1 MNGTEAEKPE
11 PKFSVALSATAP
23 LQLTITKISLQLIK
37 NLVEVYCFEFL
48 KIKILQIVVFELL
61 LE

>member
-1 MNGTEAEKPE
+1 MDGTEAEKPE
-11 PKFSVALSATAP
+11 PKFSVVLSATAP

-48 KIKILQIVVFELL
+48 KVKILQIVVFELL

>member
-11 PKFSVALSATAP
+11 PKFSVALSTTAL

-48 KIKILQIVVFELL
+48 KVQIVVFELL